1 MKIVQDVLSLT
12 LLVSGL
18 VGVQILL
25 TDGWLW
31 SAAPSHAYGL
41 LGFVIVDLILATAVL
56 VRTSLAAAGA
66 ALIAVVQFGAMIAD
80 IVLGQP
86 QGVASIAFRSYLLGD
101 TAYLGLLFMQ
111 IGILIVAIGAL
122 TAPLIHKHGR
132 WKEASLLRRH

>member
-12 LLVSGL
+12 LLVSGI
-18 VGVQILL
+18 VGSQILL

-41 LGFVIVDLILATAVL
+41 LGFIMVDLFLATAVL

-66 ALIAVVQFGAMIAD
+66 ALIAVTQFGAMIAD
-80 IVLGQP
+80 VVSGQP
-86 QGVASIAFRSYLLGD
+86 QGVASVAFRSYLLGD
-101 TAYLGLLFMQ
+101 TSYLGLLFIQ

-122 TAPLIHKHGR
+122 TAPLIHRHGR
-132 WKEASLLRRH
+132 WKAALLPRRH